1 MFHLYFYLFFFFFP
15 DRLTRVRWLCCE
27 LSWFLH
33 RNFECPYVKFT
44 VVCYNVVNVSL
55 LCRECACNV
64 VRLNIYHSFGFVDRK
79 IDHRPNELEEFSCSL
94 RKVVQWSCDGLFFFF
109 VHLRVYW
116 TFHSLWNDVQR
127 RSTFESSDE
136 EKWWNNKIM
145 ILSRRK
151 IRIAFAK
158 RNYSEKFHDLEFHS
172 KQ

>member
-109 VHLRVYW
+109 LFTCVLIERFILCEMMCNVEVHLKVP
-116 TFHSLWNDVQR
+116 TKKND
-127 RSTFESSDE
+127 EII
-136 EKWWNNKIM
+136 K
-145 ILSRRK
+145 
-151 IRIAFAK
+151 
-158 RNYSEKFHDLEFHS
+158 
-172 KQ
+172 